1 MQICIITHSFLYD
14 LRNSASVKYKDVEV
28 NNLRVAS
35 ADGAGFYV
43 NVANLSN
50 IAPEYKKALGASV
63 ISWETVPGT
72 VVPYLHVTQGTPAL
86 YLHSMASGVVDGMVI
101 RFFYI

>member
-1 MQICIITHSFLYD
+1 MEVKSNRNLQ
-14 LRNSASVKYKDVEV
+14 NSASVKYKDVEV

-43 NVANLSN
+43 NVASLNN

-63 ISWETVPGT
+63 ISWGTVPGT
-72 VVPYLHVTQGTPAL
+72 VVPYLHVMQGTPAL

>member
-1 MQICIITHSFLYD
+1 M
-14 LRNSASVKYKDVEV
+14 
-28 NNLRVAS
+28 NNLRVANV
-35 ADGAGFYV
+35 DGAGFYV
-43 NVANLSN
+43 NVASLNN

-63 ISWETVPGT
+63 ISLETVSGT
-72 VVPYLHVTQGTPAL
+72 VVPYLHVTHGTPAL